1 MFHVRARTLV
11 LVPAVAVIVCGLLF
25 PAGAE
30 ASPARTPEVCAIT
43 LDCSAADIDVM
54 SPADRLAFVRDMQAG
69 PAQLVLAGFDRWR
82 NIEGVLEFFI
92 DHGWSTPGTWV
103 SDVDAGIL
111 EGAERGL
118 AIALGRSTDTFGNPG
133 APKWADYLTRLRDGE
148 LLADRSAHDRMWGD
162 AEQTSTDWG
171 ATIASRRGHQPTDVQ
186 AEWFQ
191 FTQLYRFMLA
201 NRPVVLDEIGQLGA
215 LLDPVLGNFKIPFYD
230 WVTDVRTDVP
240 TRKGAEA
247 FYRLVTLHV
256 IGAGESSAALLA
268 AYLPVMFDEFK
279 AETSPSLVY

>member
-1 MFHVRARTLV
+1 VFHVRARTLV
-11 LVPAVAVIVCGLLF
+11 LVPAVAAIVCGLLL
-25 PAGAE
+25 PVGAE
-30 ASPARTPEVCAIT
+30 ASPVRTPEECAIT
-43 LDCSAADIDVM
+43 LDCSAADIDAM
-54 SPADRLAFVRDMQAG
+54 SATDRLVFVRDLQAG
-69 PAQLVLAGFDRWR
+69 PAQLILAGFDRWR

-133 APKWADYLTRLRDGE
+133 APKWADYLTRLRHGE
-148 LLADRSAHDRMWGD
+148 LLADRSTHDRVWGD

-171 ATIASRRGHQPTDVQ
+171 TTIASRRGHQPTGVQ
-186 AEWFQ
+186 SRWFQ
-191 FTQLYRFMLA
+191 FTELYRFMLSS
-201 NRPVVLDEIGQLGA
+201 RPAVLDEIGRLGA
-215 LLDPVLGNFKIPFYD
+215 LLDSDLANFKIPFYD
-230 WVTDVRTDVP
+230 WATDVRSDVP
-240 TRKGAEA
+240 ARQGAEA

-279 AETSPSLVY
+279 AETGPSLVY